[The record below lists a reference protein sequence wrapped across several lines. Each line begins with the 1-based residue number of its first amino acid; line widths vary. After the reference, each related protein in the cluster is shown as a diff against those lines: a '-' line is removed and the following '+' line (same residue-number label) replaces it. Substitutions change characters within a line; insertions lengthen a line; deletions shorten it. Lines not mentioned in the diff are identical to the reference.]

1 MCKQEVC
8 FEMQSNRKIGGKQR
22 RQEARTDD
30 AELRDNKEIP
40 ASVKENYGKRTGGD
54 QLVYITCEGE
64 VS

>member
-1 MCKQEVC
+1 MFWCLQIFNWKP
-8 FEMQSNRKIGGKQR
+8 
-22 RQEARTDD
+22 APYDD